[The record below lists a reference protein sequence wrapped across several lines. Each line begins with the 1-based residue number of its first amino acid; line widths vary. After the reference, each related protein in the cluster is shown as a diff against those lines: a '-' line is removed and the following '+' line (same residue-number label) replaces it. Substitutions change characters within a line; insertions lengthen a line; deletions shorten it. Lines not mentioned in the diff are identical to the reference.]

1 MSAPRGSESINNPK
15 GEFHPSA
22 PRSPPMETHGHKP
35 GTKVSPADYAP
46 EFHAQ
51 TLPAG
56 SAPEDRTFVSHTG
69 GQPPEE
75 RTSAVDA
82 LGGADSR
89 ELNRGLGQP
98 VWGETSAQLHHDG
111 QAHRKHHGSGL
122 EGVGASSREYVE
134 EEKEMQQRRDF
145 E

>member
-1 MSAPRGSESINNPK
+1 MSAPRETDSYNNPK

-22 PRSPPMETHGHKP
+22 RRSPPMEIHGHKP
-35 GTKVSPADYAP
+35 GTKASPADYAP

-56 SAPEDRTFVSHTG
+56 TAPADRTFAPHTG
-69 GQPPEE
+69 GMAQEE
-75 RTSAVDA
+75 GTHAIDA

-89 ELNRGLGQP
+89 ELNKGLGQP
-98 VWGETSAQLHHDG
+98 MWGETSAQLHHDG
-111 QAHRKHHGSGL
+111 QAHPKHHGSGL
-122 EGVGASSREYVE
+122 EGVGASSREYMDE
-134 EEKEMQQRRDF
+134 EREMQQRRDS